1 MSYEATVYN
10 VMIASPS
17 DVKEERQTIREAI
30 FEWNYKNSHA
40 NRMVLMPLGWETHSA
55 PLLAE
60 KEGNGGQGVINDM
73 VLKPADV
80 LVAIFKRRIG
90 SPTKRAD
97 SGTIEEIELHSDRGN
112 HVLIYFSKQSII
124 NRLSLYLL
132 FALNKLSS
140 CLGKATKCSK
150 TVYSYKEECKKKG
163 LIYEYDDCK
172 ELREQF
178 YGHLQIVVN
187 LIKEK
192 ALKPTPEKPIIGSSG
207 ESLTIIDDRVPFVSI
222 RVKELVKEILNDSK
236 GQLRITRLREET
248 KDKVVIE
255 ANNKEFPD
263 SEEILRHLER
273 EKWIKK
279 TDSDGSIFVLTD
291 LGHQEAVRLGII

>member
-1 MSYEATVYN
+1 M
-10 VMIASPS
+10 
-17 DVKEERQTIREAI
+17 
-30 FEWNYKNSHA
+30 
-40 NRMVLMPLGWETHSA
+40 
-55 PLLAE
+55 
-60 KEGNGGQGVINDM
+60 
-73 VLKPADV
+73 
-80 LVAIFKRRIG
+80 
-90 SPTKRAD
+90 
-97 SGTIEEIELHSDRGN
+97 HSDRGN

-132 FALNKLSS
+132 SALNKLSS
-140 CLGKATKCSK
+140 CLGKSQNVVRRFTHI
-150 TVYSYKEECKKKG
+150 KKNARKG
-163 LIYEYDDCK
+163 PYEYDDCK

-273 EKWIKK
+273 EKWIKRRIV
-279 TDSDGSIFVLTD
+279 TVVFLF
-291 LGHQEAVRLGII
+291 